1 MPTTPPTGLLS
12 PPDSTRKTIPIPA
25 PPRKGTKVPPRLLD
39 LTASGLRNLLQSS
52 FPPERHIR
60 IPNVS
65 PDDLTT
71 WESRQGFT
79 RDDEIPERRFAD
91 PRSHGFTYTYNSITK
106 SCIVRCM
113 PTPYHTSVQR
123 FFGSSAQNSLISTLG
138 MDMFRTSRGG
148 GLLIGI
154 SSDITGFKGVEGLGL
169 GGTKIPDFA
178 IKARGTKFP
187 AVAMECGFS
196 EDWADLLSD
205 AELLL
210 TGTNGQT
217 KLVILVKLKERF
229 PVAGDASDENEDND
243 EEENDDERDSN
254 APRPRAPGKHDWPTG
269 FDPPGLIRGPG
280 QDAREHQRLLV
291 QKSNELA
298 KWLLDAHHHQRLG
311 RYPLIGKI
319 TAMAHVYCCT
329 EEAADLTSK
338 LGISQATGEEDNE
351 EEDAMSEA
359 VPQITLIYRYTF
371 MTDDHPT
378 ATPDP
383 TATAPTSI
391 ATGTGPDSPSTLQ
404 IPLHLLFPTSRPPAS
419 LGPHHLASPITF
431 DFAELADEVL
441 ATAEEM
447 LDYRADHRAAVM
459 VRKWKK
465 QWDKARRNNET
476 DLPVGGTKRRTGA
489 GGNGEGQQAGEGGET
504 MAGWKRQR
512 RLDAEQTRNSGSGSG
527 SGSGGNDDDGEGD
540 SGDEEWTPDC
550 D

>member
-1 MPTTPPTGLLS
+1 
-12 PPDSTRKTIPIPA
+12 
-25 PPRKGTKVPPRLLD
+25 
-39 LTASGLRNLLQSS
+39 
-52 FPPERHIR
+52 
-60 IPNVS
+60 
-65 PDDLTT
+65 
-71 WESRQGFT
+71 
-79 RDDEIPERRFAD
+79 
-91 PRSHGFTYTYNSITK
+91 
-106 SCIVRCM
+106 
-113 PTPYHTSVQR
+113 
-123 FFGSSAQNSLISTLG
+123 

-154 SSDITGFKGVEGLGL
+154 SNDITGFKGVEGLGL

-229 PVAGDASDENEDND
+229 PVAGDASDENEDNENED
-243 EEENDDERDSN
+243 NDDEDNDDEDNDNEGDSN

-269 FDPPGLIRGPG
+269 FDAPGLIRGPG
-280 QDAREHQRLLV
+280 QDARTHQRLLV

-298 KWLLDAHHHQRLG
+298 KWLLDAHCHQRLG

-319 TAMAHVYCCT
+319 TAMAHVYCRT
-329 EEAADLTSK
+329 EDAADLTTT
-338 LGISQATGEEDNE
+338 LGISPTGTKGEDIGEEDT
-351 EEDAMSEA
+351 MSDGR
-359 VPQITLIYRYTF
+359 PQITSIYRYTF

-378 ATPDP
+378 STPDP
-383 TATAPTSI
+383 TTTATTTI
-391 ATGTGPDSPSTLQ
+391 GTGTARPPSPSTLQ
-404 IPLHLLFPTSRPPAS
+404 IPLHLLFYASRPPAA
-419 LGPHHLASPITF
+419 LGPHHLALPITF

-465 QWDKARRNNET
+465 QWDK
-476 DLPVGGTKRRTGA
+476 LPVSGTKRGTGA
-489 GGNGEGQQAGEGGET
+489 AGEGEGSEGGDGET

-512 RLDAEQTRNSGSGSG
+512 RLDAEQSGGSGTG